1 MKILTFISI
10 ALLVA
15 FGVAS
20 HYKLAEKKHFVN
32 CLDSNSLEKCELIFK
47 E

>member
-1 MKILTFISI
+1 MKILIFTGL
-10 ALLVA
+10 ALLAA

-20 HYKLAEKKHFVN
+20 HYQLAEKKHFVN
-32 CLDSNSLEKCELIFK
+32 CLDFFSLGKCELIFK